1 MLTSDP
7 ASMSAYASLY
17 PGVDH
22 FPTRLPRL
30 DRYGHAWCY
39 CGVKNG
45 GAVAGDGQCDD
56 CRASYAP
63 GHPCAHPAR
72 YGHGSVVWSCGCG
85 QLHAV
90 HLAGDGSQVPPN
102 LCPSC
107 KAKAREPQG
116 EAMRLF
122 SPAPNQLAGQL
133 TL

>member
-7 ASMSAYASLY
+7 ASMSAYSSIY
-17 PGVDH
+17 PGIDH
-22 FPTRLPRL
+22 LPTRLPRI

-39 CGVKNG
+39 CGVRNG
-45 GAVAGDGQCDD
+45 GAVAGDGQCDE
-56 CRASYAP
+56 CRSRNHGKP
-63 GHPCAHPAR
+63 EHKSIV

-102 LCPSC
+102 VCPSC
-107 KAKAREPQG
+107 QQREHQPQG

-122 SPAPNQLAGQL
+122 SPAPNQLAGQMSL
-133 TL
+133 